1 MKRFVKLFIVFAVVS
16 LCACMGNQT
25 GEESDEVDS
34 LLLQIEQPDELDL
47 EEEIYEEESEDA
59 NLDSSFV
66 DYLFTFIHSRRL
78 QKERVLMP
86 LIDIDLKGIV
96 QRLEEFDCETEFDF
110 LRGDYFTLFYANAEE
125 MERLKDTADSIVYV
139 DNILLK
145 DSVVRSYEF
154 QLREPGWTLV
164 SRRLLSFQQA
174 TYGNFMNF
182 YSRFATDSVYQH
194 QRLANIIRFTTSDP
208 DDENESIEGIIDAD
222 QWSTLDAELPSTELT
237 NIRNGQLYTKH
248 RMVIL
253 KCGVN
258 SGNQELFT
266 FDHAGH
272 DWRLISYEN

>member
-1 MKRFVKLFIVFAVVS
+1 MKRYIKLFIVFAVVS
-16 LCACMGNQT
+16 LCACMGHQK

-34 LLLQIEQPDELDL
+34 LLLQNEQPDEMDL
-47 EEEIYEEESEDA
+47 EEKIYEEESEDV
-59 NLDSSFV
+59 NLDNSFV

-78 QKERVLMP
+78 QKQRVLMP

-96 QRLEEFDCETEFDF
+96 ERREEFDCESEFEF
-110 LRGDYFTLFYANAEE
+110 LKGDYFTLFYANAEE

-154 QLREPGWTLV
+154 QRREPGWTLV
-164 SRRLLSFQQA
+164 SRRTLSFQQA
-174 TYGNFMNF
+174 NYGSFMNF
-182 YSRFATDSVYQH
+182 YNRFTTDSIYQH

-208 DDENESIEGIIDAD
+208 DDENESIEGIIEAD
-222 QWSTLDAELPSTELT
+222 QWGTLDAELPGTELT
-237 NIRNGQLYTKH
+237 NIRNGQHYTNQ

-253 KCGVN
+253 KCGVA

-266 FDHAGH
+266 FDHAGN

>member
-1 MKRFVKLFIVFAVVS
+1 MKRYIKLFIVFAVVS
-16 LCACMGNQT
+16 LCACMGRQT
-25 GEESDEVDS
+25 SEEGEDVDS
-34 LLLQIEQPDELDL
+34 LLLQNDLAEEADLQDEF
-47 EEEIYEEESEDA
+47 YEEESEDA
-59 NLDSSFV
+59 NLDNSFV

-86 LIDIDLKGIV
+86 LIDIDLKGVV
-96 QRLEEFDCETEFDF
+96 QRREEFDCEEEFEF

-125 MERLKDTADSIVYV
+125 MERLKDTADSIVYL

-154 QLREPGWTLV
+154 QLRDLGWTLV

-174 TYGNFMNF
+174 TYGDFMNF
-182 YSRFATDSVYQH
+182 YRRFATDSVYQH

-208 DDENESIEGIIDAD
+208 DDENESIEGTIDAE
-222 QWSTLDAELPSTELT
+222 QWSTLDAELPITELT
-237 NIRNGQLYTKH
+237 NIRNGQHYTKH

-253 KCGVN
+253 KCGVS